1 MSDFV
6 PVRAEARVNGFVDSW
21 MVVLVDAE
29 GRIQIIETGYTKAEA
44 ERRASAVAK
53 AIVPSVSGSR

>member
-6 PVRAEARVNGFVDSW
+6 PVRAEARLHHSGESW

-29 GRIQIIETGYTKAEA
+29 GNIQIIETGYTKAEA
-44 ERRASAVAK
+44 ERRAFTVAK
-53 AIVPSVSGSR
+53 AIVPSVSGAR